1 MSILE
6 EFKNHAGGL
15 KDVGEEMRGRG
26 EAEYVPLDKLI
37 T

>member
-15 KDVGEEMRGRG
+15 KDVGRGDEG
-26 EAEYVPLDKLI
+26 EGGGRIRSPG
-37 T
+37 